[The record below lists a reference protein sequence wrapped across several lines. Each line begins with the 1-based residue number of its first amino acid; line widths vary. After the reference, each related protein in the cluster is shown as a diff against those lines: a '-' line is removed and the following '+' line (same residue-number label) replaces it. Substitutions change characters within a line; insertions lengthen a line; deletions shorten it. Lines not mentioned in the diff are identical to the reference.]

1 MTAQIQTTPK
11 TVSVLGDSYSSGAID
26 KAMGAAYSPLSS
38 IGAGSAGE
46 FIVLEGRSFGG
57 MAAADLVNN
66 TGPWLNDLQ
75 MGGTFAFCAPYDV
88 ARYQVFRYGIN
99 EAVRRNAD
107 DTYTHCMPTFE
118 ANLRSLV
125 DALAGVVP
133 LGIPLL
139 TGPGAMSTV
148 IVMAHNAKQPM
159 DYAAIIG
166 SGVVIAILVWLT
178 LQMAQPIA
186 RTLGRTGINIATR
199 IMGLLVAAVAVEF
212 IVDGLTAMIPAL
224 AH

>member
-11 TVSVLGDSYSSGAID
+11 TVSVLGDSYSSGSID

-46 FIVLEGRSFGG
+46 FIVLEGRSWGG
-57 MAAADLVNN
+57 MSAADAVNN

-99 EAVRRNAD
+99 EAVRRNSD
-107 DTYTHCMPTFE
+107 GTFIHTMVDFE

-125 DALAGVVP
+125 DASRSAGRLPILCTPPTLPVNGIMTPQCVARLADATQRIRAVANTKAVP
-133 LGIPLL
+133 LIDQ
-139 TGPGAMSTV
+139 SNWRFTV
-148 IVMAHNAKQPM
+148 
-159 DYAAIIG
+159 
-166 SGVVIAILVWLT
+166 
-178 LQMAQPIA
+178 LQMVDPYHP
-186 RTLGRTGINIATR
+186 TPDKMHLLNVSLGASLRP
-199 IMGLLVAAVAVEF
+199 LV
-212 IVDGLTAMIPAL
+212 GG
-224 AH
+224 H

>member
-1 MTAQIQTTPK
+1 MTAQIQTAPK
-11 TVSVLGDSYSSGAID
+11 TVSVLGDSYSSGSID
-26 KAMGAAYSPLSS
+26 KALGAAYSPLSS

-107 DTYTHCMPTFE
+107 GTYTHCMPTFE

-125 DALAGVVP
+125 DASRAACRLPILCTPPTLPVNGIMTPQCVARLADATQRIRAVANTKAVP
-133 LGIPLL
+133 LIDQSNWCFTP
-139 TGPGAMSTV
+139 
-148 IVMAHNAKQPM
+148 
-159 DYAAIIG
+159 
-166 SGVVIAILVWLT
+166 
-178 LQMAQPIA
+178 LQMVDPYHPVPAKMHA
-186 RTLGRTGINIATR
+186 LNMDLGAKLRQVILMLGN
-199 IMGLLVAAVAVEF
+199 
-212 IVDGLTAMIPAL
+212 
-224 AH
+224 